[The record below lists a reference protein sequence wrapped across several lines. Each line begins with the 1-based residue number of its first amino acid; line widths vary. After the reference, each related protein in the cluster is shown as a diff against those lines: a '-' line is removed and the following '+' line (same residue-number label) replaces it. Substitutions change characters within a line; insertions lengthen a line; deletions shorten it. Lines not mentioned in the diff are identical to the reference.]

1 MNKELL
7 INRLLKI
14 EELFDM
20 MHNVNASSWQI
31 SKVESFRKDNPDCIE
46 DLDFALEI

>member
-20 MHNVNASSWQI
+20 THNVYASSWQI
-31 SKVESFRKDNPDCIE
+31 NKVESF
-46 DLDFALEI
+46 